1 MVKWCTLLRS
11 GNVLTFIR
19 QYRVITVLMLTF
31 MMYMGLT
38 ITDWYIGL
46 ENPNNSQGAFASAI
60 LLAIVGLCKY
70 WMETRANDEDSPSN

>member
-1 MVKWCTLLRS
+1 MVKWFIIVS
-11 GNVLTFIR
+11 DDKVLAFIR
-19 QYRVITVLMLTF
+19 QYRVITVLMLVF

-70 WMETRANDEDSPSN
+70 WMETRANDSD